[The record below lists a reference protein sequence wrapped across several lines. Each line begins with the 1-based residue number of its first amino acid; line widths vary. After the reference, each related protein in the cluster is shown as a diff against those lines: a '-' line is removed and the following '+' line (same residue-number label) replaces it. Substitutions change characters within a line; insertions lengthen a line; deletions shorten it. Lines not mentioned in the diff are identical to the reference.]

1 MEVQEAKW
9 FAVTVQQRQNHILA
23 FNHAV
28 VVSTVDQLNDLS
40 ISSVENKTTCSTSL
54 SVSCEDFSKD
64 VIVPLKCLLEG
75 IWEKAVQ
82 LLNTDG
88 VIVPAPGKKPEA

>member
-1 MEVQEAKW
+1 MIYPFLLWK
-9 FAVTVQQRQNHILA
+9 
-23 FNHAV
+23 
-28 VVSTVDQLNDLS
+28 
-40 ISSVENKTTCSTSL
+40 KTTCSMSL

-64 VIVPLKCLLEG
+64 VIVPLKCLEG

-88 VIVPAPGKKPEA
+88 AIVPAPGQKLESRIVLSYSGKILTWLVTSKLGTLLVMLTARIGKV